1 MSDVAVPTLA
11 HEGQPYRQNVHWF
24 RSTTTQAVILGLT
37 AFTCPG
43 L

>member
-1 MSDVAVPTLA
+1 MSDLAVPTLA
-11 HEGQPYRQNVHWF
+11 QQGQPYRQKVNWF